1 MRIARTA
8 GGIALPLL
16 VIGFMSSSA
25 RGETPCVHKDFK
37 TVLVKE
43 ACAKGGQPAA
53 KDAMKAFAKDNKIKS
68 CNQCHTKLAP
78 SYDLKSDAVEQYAK
92 LGGALLGVAGKPA
105 PPKADPPKADPKAVA
120 PDDKTGAPT
129 AQLRPQV
136 PVNDDPKLA
145 FEKYVLPNGLEVI
158 LAPDK
163 SVPIVTV
170 NVWYHVGSGYEVHGK
185 SGFAHLFEHMM
196 FQGSRHVGEDRHF
209 DILKKIGADGVNGT
223 TNLDRTNYF
232 ETVPSNQ
239 LETGLWLESDRMGY
253 LLQPPD
259 GKDGKPINFKTSL
272 DNQIEVVRNE
282 RRQNYDNQPY
292 GKARFANFAGLYPE
306 GHPYR
311 YLTIGKHEDLVRAS
325 VDDVKGF
332 FKTWYVPANATLAI
346 VGDFDVPQ
354 TKQLIE
360 KWFAKF
366 PKSAKPKVVA
376 VAAPQIKATTTTVS
390 DDFAKLRQ
398 LQFSWHSPANFADGD
413 AELDIVANALSR
425 DGGRLY
431 KALVY
436 DRPLAQSVSAG
447 QSGATFSGIFSVT
460 VTLRSEA
467 NLEEVKKIVAA
478 ELARITKEVLS
489 EKEINRVIA
498 GNEAGA
504 IRAFETTQGR
514 AQGLQQYNH
523 YLGDPDKLTWDL
535 DRYRKTTPVRIRD
548 VAAKYLVP
556 ERMVTV
562 LTTPN
567 AGATGAKR

>member
-1 MRIARTA
+1 MRIVRLA
-8 GGIALPLL
+8 ALPLL
-16 VIGFMSSSA
+16 VVGFIASSA
-25 RGETPCVHKDFK
+25 RAETPCVHKDFK
-37 TVLVKE
+37 TALVKA
-43 ACAKGGQPAA
+43 ACEKGGQGAA
-53 KDAMKAFAKDNKIKS
+53 KDAMKAFAKAKNIKS
-68 CNQCHTKLAP
+68 CNQCHSKLAP
-78 SYDLKSDAVEQYAK
+78 SYDLKADAVEQFAK
-92 LGGALLGVAGKPA
+92 LGGALLGVGAKPT
-105 PPKADPPKADPKAVA
+105 PPKADPPKADPPKAVA
-120 PDDKTGAPT
+120 PDDKGGAP

-136 PVNDDPKLA
+136 PITSSDPRIE

-170 NVWYHVGSGYEVHGK
+170 NVWYHVGSGYEVKGR

-196 FQGSRHVGEDRHF
+196 FQGSKHVGEDKHF

-239 LETGLWLESDRMGY
+239 IETGLWLESDRMGY
-253 LLQPPD
+253 LLQPPQ
-259 GKDGKPINFKTSL
+259 GVNFKTSL

-292 GKARFANFAGLYPE
+292 GKARFAVFAGLYPE

-311 YLTIGKHEDLVRAS
+311 YLTIGKHEDLTAAS

-346 VGDFDVPQ
+346 VGDFDVPA
-354 TKQLIE
+354 TKQLVE
-360 KWFAKF
+360 KWFGGF
-366 PKSAKPKVVA
+366 PKSAKPTVLPVP
-376 VAAPQIKATTTTVS
+376 APAIKSSTASVS

-398 LQFSWHSPANFADGD
+398 IQFSWHSPKNFGDGD

-431 KALVY
+431 KTLVY
-436 DRPLAQSVSAG
+436 DRPLAQSVNAG
-447 QSGATFSGIFSVT
+447 QSGATFSGIFSIT

-467 NLEEVKKIVAA
+467 DLDEVKKIVAA
-478 ELARITKEVLS
+478 EVDRVTKEFLTD
-489 EKEINRVIA
+489 KEINRMIA
-498 GNEAGA
+498 ANEAGA
-504 IRAFETTQGR
+504 IRGFETTLGR
-514 AQGLQQYNH
+514 AQALQGYNH

-535 DRYRKTTPVRIRD
+535 DRYRKTTPARIRD
-548 VAAKYLVP
+548 IAAKYLVP
-556 ERMVTV
+556 DRMVTV
-562 LTTPN
+562 ITNPN
-567 AGATGAKR
+567 ATGAKK